1 METRVHRWQTSSIAF
16 IARKMRINS
25 DFYRETVKDLK
36 KTKNNFM
43 LKYKKRQK
51 WSNVRYTYL
60 YYSRSTYQN
69 LFLALLMKYFDWK
82 STSVFKIDM
91 WRIIV

>member
-36 KTKNNFM
+36 KKKQFYVKIQKKTKM
-43 LKYKKRQK
+43 E
-51 WSNVRYTYL
+51 
-60 YYSRSTYQN
+60 
-69 LFLALLMKYFDWK
+69 
-82 STSVFKIDM
+82 
-91 WRIIV
+91 